1 MKLDYKYLYSMVL
14 ENRSLAEN
22 GPLNLVKDDK
32 SIKEILDFLGSE
44 KFCDLV
50 NKILDDSE

>member
-22 GPLNLVKDDK
+22 GPLNLAKRDK
-32 SIKEILDFLGSE
+32 SIKEILDFLGPE

-50 NKILDDSE
+50 NKILDDNE